1 MSQERQ
7 IDDFTR
13 DMMTHFLNEVSS
25 TLPKIEALSPEDWV
39 ENLTSWKNEALSNQF
54 PHFSNFLDK
63 IISEIQ
69 NSITEKTPRTL
80 KDYTVAIL
88 TYVTDLGS
96 GLVDNEK
103 WQEKNWP
110 LVTKSPA
117 LSKNKSATESDANSL
132 AMDSDKTS
140 TTTPEAKVIPLTSTT
155 NTKSSSTSDNANSN
169 HLKSGGAV
177 VSLVDSESGN
187 ANDSEKHESE
197 EVAQAP
203 NHLFLI
209 CFIGKQ
215 EFILP
220 VQAVI
225 EVSSFKNSFP
235 LPEPREGIEGLV
247 NFRGEAIPIVNLND
261 HDFNLNS
268 QTDPM
273 RLLVVCEHNESR
285 FALRISKTDE
295 VIEVDTNTFQKCED
309 TLASVHHQ
317 VITHFFIYKNRTV
330 FNFDIKRLFVA

>member
-110 LVTKSPA
+110 LVAKNPSS
-117 LSKNKSATESDANSL
+117 SKNKTATESDSNSL
-132 AMDSDKTS
+132 ATDSDMAS
-140 TTTPEAKVIPLTSTT
+140 TTTPEAKIIPIASAT
-155 NTKSSSTSDNANSN
+155 NTKSTSSSDNTRPN
-169 HLKSGGAV
+169 GAV
-177 VSLVDSESGN
+177 VSLADT
-187 ANDSEKHESE
+187 E
-197 EVAQAP
+197 EVAQVP

-268 QTDPM
+268 QSDPM

-285 FALRISKTDE
+285 FGLRISKTDE
-295 VIEVDTNTFQKCED
+295 VIEVDTTTFQKCED

>member
-39 ENLTSWKNEALSNQF
+39 ENLTAWKNEALSNQF

-110 LVTKSPA
+110 LVTKS
-117 LSKNKSATESDANSL
+117 LSSTKNKSTTESDSNSNNSL
-132 AMDSDKTS
+132 ATNSEKAS
-140 TTTPEAKVIPLTSTT
+140 TTTSDAKVIPLTT
-155 NTKSSSTSDNANSN
+155 NTKSSSDNTN
-169 HLKSGGAV
+169 KPGGTV
-177 VSLVDSESGN
+177 VSLVDSDTVNS
-187 ANDSEKHESE
+187 NDTEKHESE

>member
-69 NSITEKTPRTL
+69 NSITDKMPRTL

-110 LVTKSPA
+110 LVTKS
-117 LSKNKSATESDANSL
+117 LSSTKNKSTTESDSNSTNSL
-132 AMDSDKTS
+132 ATNSEKAS
-140 TTTPEAKVIPLTSTT
+140 TTTSDAKVVPLTT
-155 NTKSSSTSDNANSN
+155 NTKSSSDNTN
-169 HLKSGGAV
+169 KPGGTV
-177 VSLVDSESGN
+177 VSLVDSDTVNS
-187 ANDSEKHESE
+187 NDTEKHDLE
-197 EVAQAP
+197 EVAQTP

-268 QTDPM
+268 QSDPM

-317 VITHFFIYKNRTV
+317 VITRFFIYKNRTV